1 MNEPASTVPRTPVA
15 AWARSLMAR
24 FDGAVMRVE
33 PPRAVGSTAVP
44 LNAAQQAAWA
54 HLHTWCFAGAG
65 DGRNPFW
72 RPGALPRVEQRFALA
87 RLANGLDTERA
98 PLVEAFCRHLDG
110 SDQLAAAGGAMAGL
124 LLRLRVK
131 RDDALWWRAR
141 QPSDPWDCGHLIG
154 EPQALQRFQP
164 RRATLM
170 VADESLSDAALRRA
184 LHVMQANS
192 AGFHHPVR
200 LLVVGRS
207 SEALAWSSTPS
218 NFEAITEIA
227 WPSADAELLSSAAR
241 AATAS
246 ASR

>member
-1 MNEPASTVPRTPVA
+1 MNEPASTA
-15 AWARSLMAR
+15 AWAQSLMAR
-24 FDGAVMRVE
+24 FDGTVMQVK
-33 PPRAVGSTAVP
+33 PPHAVGPATVP

-65 DGRNPFW
+65 DGRSPFW
-72 RPGALPRVEQRFALA
+72 RPGALPRVEQRFAVA
-87 RLANGLDTERA
+87 RLANGPDTERA

-141 QPSDPWDCGHLIG
+141 QPSDPWDCGYLIG
-154 EPQALQRFQP
+154 APQALQRFQP
-164 RRATLM
+164 RRATLL
-170 VADESLSDAALRRA
+170 VADGLGGAALREA
-184 LHVMQANS
+184 LRILRTHS

-227 WPSADAELLSSAAR
+227 WPSADAEPPSSAAS
-241 AATAS
+241 ASTAS

>member
-1 MNEPASTVPRTPVA
+1 MNEPASTA

-24 FDGAVMRVE
+24 FDGTVMRVE
-33 PPRAVGSTAVP
+33 PPHAVGPAAVP

-72 RPGALPRVEQRFALA
+72 RPSALPRVEQRFTVAA
-87 RLANGLDTERA
+87 LANGPDTERA

-110 SDQLAAAGGAMAGL
+110 SDQLAAAGGAVAGL

-141 QPSDPWDCGHLIG
+141 QPSDPWDCGYLIG
-154 EPQALQRFQP
+154 EPPALQRFQP
-164 RRATLM
+164 RRATLL
-170 VADESLSDAALRRA
+170 VADGMGDAALREA
-184 LHVMQANS
+184 LHILRTHS

-207 SEALAWSSTPS
+207 SEALAWSSRPS
-218 NFEAITEIA
+218 SSEAITEIA
-227 WPSADAELLSSAAR
+227 WPSDAEARSAASTS
-241 AATAS
+241 TAS

>member
-1 MNEPASTVPRTPVA
+1 MTPPRPTTSIAVRIGA
-15 AWARSLMAR
+15 LLAR

-33 PPRAVGSTAVP
+33 PPHTVDSTAVP
-44 LNAAQQAAWA
+44 LNAAQQAIWA
-54 HLHTWCFAGAG
+54 RLHAWCFVGAG
-65 DGRNPFW
+65 DGRSPFW
-72 RPGALPRVEQRFALA
+72 RPGALPRVEQRFTVAT
-87 RLANGLDTERA
+87 LANGPDAERA
-98 PLVEAFCRHLDG
+98 PLVEAFARHLDG
-110 SDQLAAAGGAMAGL
+110 SEQLAAAHGALAGL

-154 EPQALQRFQP
+154 EPHALQRFQP

-170 VADESLSDAALRRA
+170 VADASLNDAALHEA
-184 LHVMQANS
+184 VHVMQTNS
-192 AGFHHPVR
+192 ARFHHPVR

-218 NFEAITEIA
+218 NSEAITEIA
-227 WPSADAELLSSAAR
+227 WPLDAEPRSAAS
-241 AATAS
+241 ASTAS